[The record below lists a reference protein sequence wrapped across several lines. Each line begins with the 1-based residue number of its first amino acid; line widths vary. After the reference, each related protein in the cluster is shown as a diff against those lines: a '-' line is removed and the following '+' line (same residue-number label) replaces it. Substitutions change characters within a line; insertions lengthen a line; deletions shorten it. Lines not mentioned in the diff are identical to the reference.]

1 MTESESRFQAKIG
14 SGGPLLVVEIT
25 TPKSGDPAP
34 VRATAKKFAGK
45 VHALGVGDNR
55 HGVSMSS
62 LAAAALVAA
71 EGVEPIMH
79 LVTRDRNR
87 AALLASCLGAQ
98 ALGIRN
104 ILCTSGTHQTLGVCP
119 QAKNVYDIDSV
130 QLIAALAKQD
140 DDAAAKVCVGGT
152 ASPFA
157 DPQEMQLI
165 KTAKKASAGAQ
176 FLITQ
181 PVFDVARFKAWWEAA
196 ALRGLPEKTA
206 VLAGIQPLLDAEE
219 AKAFAAAKP
228 VPSVA
233 QAMLDRLAAAGDKTA
248 QRAVGIDMA
257 VETIKQLSALKGLR
271 GFEIYADGDE
281 DAVLEIIQKSGLEA
295 R

>member
-25 TPKSGDPAP
+25 PPKSGDPAP

>member
-14 SGGPLLVVEIT
+14 SGEPLLVVEIT
-25 TPKSGDPAP
+25 PPNSGDPGP
-34 VRATAKKFAGK
+34 VRETAKKFAGK
-45 VHALGVGDNR
+45 VDALGVGDNR
-55 HGVSMSS
+55 HGVGMSS

-98 ALGIRN
+98 ALGVRA

-130 QLIAALAKQD
+130 QLIAALAKAEG
-140 DDAAAKVCVGGT
+140 AAGLCVGGT

-165 KTAKKASAGAQ
+165 KTAKKAAAGAK

-181 PVFDVARFKAWWEAA
+181 PVFDIERFKAWWEAA
-196 ALRGLPEKTA
+196 AQRGLQDKVA
-206 VLAGIQPLLDAEE
+206 VLAGIQPLLDADE

-228 VPSVA
+228 LPSVP
-233 QAMLDRLAAAGDKTA
+233 QAMLDRLAAAGDKQA
-248 QRAVGIDMA
+248 QRAAGIEMA
-257 VETIKQLSALKGLR
+257 AETIRQLSALKGLR
-271 GFEIYADGDE
+271 GFEICADGDE
-281 DAVLEIIQKSGLEA
+281 DAVLEVIQKSGLEA